1 MAASNQTLKHTA
13 EGVYQLKIMLKDS
26 KPPIWRR
33 VQVRAEI
40 TLAQLH
46 EVIQLAMGWTDSHL
60 HQFRVDGEMYSQ
72 PDFEL
77 DEFSQETND
86 ENNVHLWRLVG
97 LQDSFSY
104 EYDFGDGWEHEIV
117 VEKVLPIEEGVL
129 YPRCLAGK
137 RACPPEDV
145 GGVWGYEEFLAAIKD
160 PKHPEHREMLEWV
173 GGSFDP
179 ADFDLAEVNLGLI
192 GLSG

>member
-1 MAASNQTLKHTA
+1 VAYLSYGT
-13 EGVYQLKIMLKDS
+13 G
-26 KPPIWRR
+26 
-33 VQVRAEI
+33 
-40 TLAQLH
+40 LA
-46 EVIQLAMGWTDSHL
+46 
-60 HQFRVDGEMYSQ
+60 YSQ

-77 DEFSQETND
+77 DESGVEVED
-86 ENNVHLWRLVG
+86 ENKVSLWRLVG
-97 LQDSFSY
+97 LRDSFIY

-117 VEKVLPIEEGVL
+117 VEKVLPVEEGVL

-145 GGVWGYEEFLAAIKD
+145 GGIWGYEDFLATIKD
-160 PKHPEHREMLEWV
+160 PKHPERREMLEWA

-179 ADFDLAEVNLGLI
+179 AAFDLASVNLGLI